1 MGPRVVAHFY
11 KPSTWE
17 AEAGGSQVWR
27 QPGLHSKFKLGYKIL
42 SQKKE
47 KVKVH
52 GILNLWNT
60 FDFVSYLALRISVK
74 KTKFLKHSMKNS
86 FILETNLD
94 FFFFKVF

>member
-17 AEAGGSQVWR
+17 AEAGG
-27 QPGLHSKFKLGYKIL
+27 HKFEDNLDYTVSPKQLGYKIL

-52 GILNLWNT
+52 GILNLWNI
-60 FDFVSYLALRISVK
+60 FDFGSSYI
-74 KTKFLKHSMKNS
+74 
-86 FILETNLD
+86 
-94 FFFFKVF
+94 